1 MVFRDGLRP
10 AESVLAFSQNRVQ
23 TIDYIEIE
31 GAGSDIF
38 DPDPPANTG
47 NQDDNSSGSADVAG
61 SSGGCFLFC
70 L

>member
-10 AESVLAFSQNRVQ
+10 AESVLAFSQSRAQ
-23 TIDYIEIE
+23 TVDDIEIE
-31 GAGSDIF
+31 GAGSDIY
-38 DPDPPANTG
+38 DPEPPADTG
-47 NQDDNSSGSADVAG
+47 NQDDYSSGSADVAG